1 MSPSI
6 QETYPLS
13 PGLALPGMRADS
25 SLGDTISMINTGA
38 DQIGFGYAVARNTG
52 SSQSAKSVDAIA
64 NLIAGILVRTESYA
78 PEQLGT
84 LGPLP
89 KNTLNVMRKGR
100 LWVICENGC
109 TVGQKGLFIRG
120 VVAGAEVKG
129 ALRSVSDGTAS
140 DNVDMSGRGEWMT
153 AAAAGALA
161 ILDFDFLNPLT

>member
-25 SLGDTISMINTGA
+25 SWGDTITMINTGA
-38 DQIGFGYAVARNTG
+38 DQIGFGYAVARNSG
-52 SSQSAKSVDAIA
+52 SAQSAKSMDAIA
-64 NLIAGILVRTESYA
+64 NLVAGILVRTEAYA

-109 TVGQKGLFIRG
+109 TVGQKALFLRG
-120 VVAGAEVKG
+120 VAAGAEVKG
-129 ALRSVSDGTAS
+129 ALRSAADSTDT
-140 DNVDMSGRGEWMT
+140 VDMSGRGEWMT

-161 ILDFDFLNPLT
+161 ILEFDFLNPLT

>member
-25 SLGDTISMINTGA
+25 SWGDTISMINTGA
-38 DQIGFGYAVARNTG
+38 LQIGFGYAVARNTG
-52 SSQSAKSVDAIA
+52 SAQSAKAVDAIA

-109 TVGQKGLFIRG
+109 TVGQKALHIRG
-120 VVAGAEVKG
+120 VVAGAEVNG
-129 ALRSVSDGTAS
+129 ALRTAADS
-140 DNVDMSGRGEWMT
+140 TDTVDMSGRGEWQT
-153 AAAAGALA
+153 AAAAGAPA
-161 ILDFDFLNPLT
+161 ILEFDFLNPLT